1 MATPAGNKM
10 RVQVLLDPE
19 ALQMMEREVA
29 LRNNSASR
37 VTVSSLAN
45 EIIKSHYAI
54 LESQDEQL

>member
-19 ALQMMEREVA
+19 ALALMEREVQ
-29 LRNNSASR
+29 LRYNTSNR

-54 LESQDEQL
+54 LESQDE

>member
-10 RVQVLLDPE
+10 RVQVLLDPD
-19 ALQMMEREVA
+19 ALVLMEREVQ
-29 LRNNSASR
+29 LRYNTPHR

-54 LESQDEQL
+54 LESTDG

>member
-19 ALQMMEREVA
+19 ALLMMEREVQ
-29 LRNNSASR
+29 LRYNTPHR

-54 LESQDEQL
+54 LAPEHE

>member
-1 MATPAGNKM
+1 MATPAGKKM

-19 ALQMMEREVA
+19 ALDMMEREIA
-29 LRNNSASR
+29 QRYNTANR

-54 LESQDEQL
+54 LEPQDV

>member
-19 ALQMMEREVA
+19 ALEMMEREVA
-29 LRNNSASR
+29 QRYNSASR

-54 LESQDEQL
+54 LQPQDV

>member
-1 MATPAGNKM
+1 MATPAGKKM

-19 ALQMMEREVA
+19 ALEMMEREIA
-29 LRNNSASR
+29 QRYNTAHR

-54 LESQDEQL
+54 LEPQDV

>member
-1 MATPAGNKM
+1 M

-19 ALQMMEREVA
+19 ALSMMEREVQ
-29 LRNNSASR
+29 LRYNTPHR

-54 LESQDEQL
+54 LAPEHE

>member
-19 ALQMMEREVA
+19 ALVMLEREVQ
-29 LRNNSASR
+29 LRYNTAHR

-54 LESQDEQL
+54 LEPEHG

>member
-19 ALQMMEREVA
+19 ALASMEREVQ
-29 LRNNSASR
+29 LRYNTTNR

-54 LESQDEQL
+54 LESHDE

>member
-19 ALQMMEREVA
+19 ALSMMEREVQ
-29 LRNNSASR
+29 LRYNTAHR
-37 VTVSSLAN
+37 VTISSLAN

-54 LESQDEQL
+54 LQPTDV

>member
-10 RVQVLLDPE
+10 RVQVLLDPD
-19 ALQMMEREVA
+19 ALEMMEREVA
-29 LRNNSASR
+29 QRYNTAHR

-54 LESQDEQL
+54 LEPQDG

>member
-19 ALQMMEREVA
+19 ALDMMEREVQ
-29 LRNNSASR
+29 LRYNTPHR

-54 LESQDEQL
+54 LDHNPE

>member
-19 ALQMMEREVA
+19 ALALMEREVQ
-29 LRNNSASR
+29 LRYNTGNR

-54 LESQDEQL
+54 LESQDE

>member
-19 ALQMMEREVA
+19 ALEMMEREVA
-29 LRNNSASR
+29 QRYNSASR

-54 LESQDEQL
+54 LDPQDV

>member
-1 MATPAGNKM
+1 MATPAGKKM

-19 ALQMMEREVA
+19 ALDMMEREIA
-29 LRNNSASR
+29 QRYNTAHR

-54 LESQDEQL
+54 LEPQDV

>member
-19 ALQMMEREVA
+19 ALDMMEREVQ
-29 LRNNSASR
+29 LRYNTPHR

-54 LESQDEQL
+54 LDPNPE

>member
-19 ALQMMEREVA
+19 ALTMMEREVQ
-29 LRNNSASR
+29 LRYNTPHR

-54 LESQDEQL
+54 LAPEHE

>member
-1 MATPAGNKM
+1 M

-19 ALQMMEREVA
+19 ALDMMEREVQ
-29 LRNNSASR
+29 LRYNTPHR

-54 LESQDEQL
+54 LDHNPE

>member
-19 ALQMMEREVA
+19 ALEMMEREVA
-29 LRNNSASR
+29 QRYNSASR

-54 LESQDEQL
+54 LEPEDV

>member
-1 MATPAGNKM
+1 MATPAGKKM

-19 ALQMMEREVA
+19 ALEMMEREIA
-29 LRNNSASR
+29 QRYNTAQR

-54 LESQDEQL
+54 LEPQDV

>member
-1 MATPAGNKM
+1 MAIPAGNKM

-29 LRNNSASR
+29 QRYNTAHR
-37 VTVSSLAN
+37 VSVSSLAN

-54 LESQDEQL
+54 LDPETP

>member
-19 ALQMMEREVA
+19 ALEMMEREVA
-29 LRNNSASR
+29 QRYNSASR

-54 LESQDEQL
+54 LDHQDV

>member
-19 ALQMMEREVA
+19 ALSMMEREVQ
-29 LRNNSASR
+29 LRYNTPHR

-54 LESQDEQL
+54 LAPEHE

>member
-19 ALQMMEREVA
+19 ALERMEREVA
-29 LRNNSASR
+29 LRYNSDSR

-54 LESQDEQL
+54 LQHPNE